1 MCEKVKRFKKRI
13 ISALM
18 ALVMLLGCCGYT
30 FTQSDTVKAAMSSP
44 MEINKDGDIV
54 WGTTSHANPDSGK
67 RFHTTGWNFTIIR
80 DGKTYKQEK
89 VMLTDKSKIKT
100 TGSSDSSRMSYVLYG
115 IKDDYI
121 DDRDY
126 QLVANA
132 IIEFRDYS
140 NGGTLIGTATTK
152 SQADGLARKCGMMNG
167 PYFND
172 GYFNQKVKWSGVSLK
187 GKCDD
192 GLTNPKI
199 DGSRCGS
206 KRSNYVA
213 TWVEKGDRP
222 LMTVEA
228 KKDAKGNKGYAFQS
242 GSNSRM
248 QITEDQGGRGNANT
262 VNKNTTVN
270 MTSDAL
276 KVNVRFHVNGEFI
289 GSQTFVYDEGDQFGT
304 ENGLNY
310 FNDYLGIDKWY
321 TNKDCSG
328 GTTYKKLQEVNNK
341 TMMKLFN
348 FNGKWKLADASDDN
362 KHTINLYAENN
373 DKGDPPSKN
382 QYQIIYN
389 GNGATSGTM
398 ATQNAPK
405 DTTTMLSNITY
416 KKTGYHTNKT
426 NTWKSKNKGVYY
438 DNCQTVSYN
447 TIDLDDSTKK
457 KVTLYAQWKPNKC
470 TIQYNGNGA
479 TSGMVSDQ
487 TITYDKWT
495 QSIRSNSYKKNGK
508 NPDANWN
515 TKPDGSG
522 TSIKA
527 GTKID
532 ASVYKKLF
540 GSASANGKTITL
552 YAQWTGKN
560 TVEEKDPEVKPV
572 GQLSLTYKSG
582 SDFGGE
588 SDGPFGY
595 DINGNVT
602 IKDCSFGEKYDT
614 DTPKVYKY
622 ETGIQDDIYEEQ
634 DYLIR
639 AGSTIYEK
647 YNKYFRFMGWSVDT
661 DAIWSKSQSVIDYPN
676 GVKSGKDLAYLY
688 YGYKHPAKTN
698 PAWSSGEL
706 ASPVPK
712 PLAALNPVDTASRA
726 SQIIES
732 KNAWIQ
738 YEQVLN
744 REIATQ
750 TQKRDEEKAKMNQLK
765 EQIIEVQNQIDSVRY
780 PSSPSVAYPSPLPNK
795 PTKAE
800 QKAYAEAMSAY
811 NSAWDSYYSEVSFA
825 NRRKQQLQDELEELK
840 KRYNMHKDLYEKAQA
855 KLNAAISDLNAFNAD
870 LTKTNNDPNGTY
882 LYAVWD
888 QFPEFINMDEISI
901 SEKDIDK
908 VTDEWLL
915 NHVTV
920 MDREDGRLTNG
931 TDVVVEN
938 FNKSELKKLQHT
950 GAVSVTFRATDSA
963 GNVTRYTVNIWVND
977 NDPLEPKDLVGKLYY
992 EASDTRGIRRE
1003 SFEIGD
1009 PTSPNYY
1016 GKGYAGTT
1024 TRDDGTLV
1032 PVYLYVGG
1040 LHPESKWYTDPA
1052 LKKEVYDGFANEEND
1067 TPEEVWE
1074 FSHQDILD
1082 TQKFIKENGI
1092 GDFEKVGSLDKWFE
1106 KFKKCRTQCRVT
1118 Y

>member
-1 MCEKVKRFKKRI
+1 MYEKVKRFKKRI

-18 ALVMLLGCCGYT
+18 ALVVLLGCCGYT

-152 SQADGLARKCGMMNG
+152 SQADNLARKCGMMNG

-222 LMTVEA
+222 LVTVEA
-228 KKDAKGNKGYAFQS
+228 RKDGNNKGYAFVS
-242 GSNSRM
+242 GSHSGMRV
-248 QITEDQGGRGNANT
+248 TGDQGGRGNADA
-262 VNKNTTVN
+262 VNKNTTIN

-479 TSGMVSDQ
+479 TSGTVSDQ

-508 NPDANWN
+508 NP
-515 TKPDGSG
+515 
-522 TSIKA
+522 
-527 GTKID
+527 
-532 ASVYKKLF
+532 
-540 GSASANGKTITL
+540 
-552 YAQWTGKN
+552 
-560 TVEEKDPEVKPV
+560 
-572 GQLSLTYKSG
+572 
-582 SDFGGE
+582 
-588 SDGPFGY
+588 
-595 DINGNVT
+595 
-602 IKDCSFGEKYDT
+602 
-614 DTPKVYKY
+614 
-622 ETGIQDDIYEEQ
+622 
-634 DYLIR
+634 
-639 AGSTIYEK
+639 
-647 YNKYFRFMGWSVDT
+647 
-661 DAIWSKSQSVIDYPN
+661 
-676 GVKSGKDLAYLY
+676 VKSNL
-688 YGYKHPAKTN
+688 TWN
-698 PAWSSGEL
+698 NNEL

-712 PLAALNPVDTASRA
+712 PLAALNMVNMASCA
-726 SQIIES
+726 LQILDRVYVYILLTIKVEKIVKIFS
-732 KNAWIQ
+732 KH
-738 YEQVLN
+738 
-744 REIATQ
+744 
-750 TQKRDEEKAKMNQLK
+750 
-765 EQIIEVQNQIDSVRY
+765 
-780 PSSPSVAYPSPLPNK
+780 
-795 PTKAE
+795 
-800 QKAYAEAMSAY
+800 
-811 NSAWDSYYSEVSFA
+811 
-825 NRRKQQLQDELEELK
+825 RKNLK
-840 KRYNMHKDLYEKAQA
+840 KKNRK
-855 KLNAAISDLNAFNAD
+855 I
-870 LTKTNNDPNGTY
+870 
-882 LYAVWD
+882 
-888 QFPEFINMDEISI
+888 
-901 SEKDIDK
+901 
-908 VTDEWLL
+908 
-915 NHVTV
+915 
-920 MDREDGRLTNG
+920 
-931 TDVVVEN
+931 
-938 FNKSELKKLQHT
+938 
-950 GAVSVTFRATDSA
+950 
-963 GNVTRYTVNIWVND
+963 
-977 NDPLEPKDLVGKLYY
+977 VG
-992 EASDTRGIRRE
+992 E
-1003 SFEIGD
+1003 SFCR
-1009 PTSPNYY
+1009 
-1016 GKGYAGTT
+1016 K
-1024 TRDDGTLV
+1024 
-1032 PVYLYVGG
+1032 
-1040 LHPESKWYTDPA
+1040 
-1052 LKKEVYDGFANEEND
+1052 
-1067 TPEEVWE
+1067 
-1074 FSHQDILD
+1074 
-1082 TQKFIKENGI
+1082 IK
-1092 GDFEKVGSLDKWFE
+1092 
-1106 KFKKCRTQCRVT
+1106 
-1118 Y
+1118 

>member
-1 MCEKVKRFKKRI
+1 MCEKVKRFKKSI

-54 WGTTSHANPDSGK
+54 WGTISHANPDSGK
-67 RFHTTGWNFTIIR
+67 RFHTVGWNFTIIR
-80 DGKTYKQEK
+80 DGKTYKTEK
-89 VMLTDKSKIKT
+89 VMLSDKSKIKT
-100 TGSSDSSRMSYVLYG
+100 TGSADSSRMSYVLYG

-152 SQADGLARKCGMMNG
+152 SQADNLARKCGMMNG

-222 LMTVEA
+222 LVTVEA
-228 KKDAKGNKGYAFQS
+228 RKDGNNKGYAFVS
-242 GSNSRM
+242 GSHSGMRV
-248 QITEDQGGRGNANT
+248 TGDQGGRGNADA
-262 VNKNTTVN
+262 VNKNTTIN
-270 MTSDAL
+270 MTSDPL
-276 KVNVRFHVNGEFI
+276 KVTVYFYVNGESI
-289 GSQTFVYDEGDQFGT
+289 GFQDFTYDKGDQFGSKKA
-304 ENGLNY
+304 LNY

-479 TSGMVSDQ
+479 TSGTVSDQ
-487 TITYDKWT
+487 TVTYDKWT

-527 GTKID
+527 GTKIN

-540 GSASANGKTITL
+540 GSASADGKTITL

-661 DAIWSKSQSVIDYPN
+661 NAIWSQSQSVIDYPN

-780 PSSPSVAYPSPLPNK
+780 PSSPSVAYPSPLPDK

-811 NSAWDSYYSEVSFA
+811 NSAWNSYYSEVSFA
-825 NRRKQQLQDELEELK
+825 NRRKQQLQDELDELK

-855 KLNAAISDLNAFNAD
+855 KLNSAISDLNAFNAD

>member
-1 MCEKVKRFKKRI
+1 MYEKVKRFKKRI

-44 MEINKDGDIV
+44 MEINKDGDII
-54 WGTTSHANPDSGK
+54 WGTISHANPNSGK
-67 RFHTTGWNFTIIR
+67 RFHTVGWNFTIIR
-80 DGKTYKQEK
+80 DGKTYKTEK
-89 VMLTDKSKIKT
+89 VMLSDKSKIKT
-100 TGSSDSSRMSYVLYG
+100 SGSADSSRMSYVLYG

-121 DDRDY
+121 DDHDY

-213 TWVEKGDRP
+213 TWVEKGDSP
-222 LMTVEA
+222 KVTVEA
-228 KKDAKGNKGYAFQS
+228 RKDGNNKGYAFVS
-242 GSNSRM
+242 GTHSNM
-248 QITEDQGGRGNANT
+248 QVTSDQGGDGNANA
-262 VNKNTTVN
+262 VNKNTTIN

-416 KKTGYHTNKT
+416 KKTGYHTNKM

-622 ETGIQDDIYEEQ
+622 ETDIQDDIYEEQ

-963 GNVTRYTVNIWVND
+963 GNVTRYTVNIWVNG
-977 NDPLEPKDLVGKLYY
+977 NHTLEPDDLVGKLYY
-992 EASDTRGIRRE
+992 ETGDTRGIRRE

-1052 LKKEVYDGFANEEND
+1052 WKKEVYEGFANEENN

-1074 FSHQDILD
+1074 FSHQDVLD